1 MMLRRFLIGVAGA
14 AVAVAGLGASPLG
27 AGAESGSALCGF
39 NGAGAVAPPVN
50 YQEHA
55 VTYQFSG
62 SLTCASSD
70 STLSSGKVT
79 ALGAGSI
86 GCFKGDH
93 NAVLQVAWNNGKSS
107 TLTVHFTDVLAAL
120 VGSGTV
126 KDGEFSGQPVGIQLV
141 FYSPEA
147 LNCAQV
153 GISAAQLSG
162 SFQIGG

>member
-1 MMLRRFLIGVAGA
+1 MMRRLMVMLCGVALA
-14 AVAVAGLGASPLG
+14 AAGLGATPLA
-27 AGAESGSALCGF
+27 AGADSGQALCGF
-39 NGAGAVAPPVN
+39 NGAGTVAPPVN

-55 VTYQFSG
+55 VTYSFTG
-62 SLTCASSD
+62 TLTCGSSD
-70 STLSSGKVT
+70 STLNSGKVT

-93 NAVLQVAWNNGKSS
+93 SAVLKVAWNNGKSS
-107 TLTVHFTDVLAAL
+107 TLNVHFTDVLAAL

-126 KDGEFSGQPVGIQLV
+126 GDGEFAGQPVSVQLL

-162 SFQIGG
+162 GFQIGA